1 MHVRATHAAR
11 ACDACR
17 FFFKDILSTH
27 SQRRCTS
34 ATVTIVLNLVHIVTT
49 CSPSPDPIK
58 SQKLYFPGSITMR
71 IVWWLIGV
79 KKLAEEATIST
90 STACR
95 RSNPSVSLDNP

>member
-1 MHVRATHAAR
+1 
-11 ACDACR
+11 
-17 FFFKDILSTH
+17 
-27 SQRRCTS
+27 
-34 ATVTIVLNLVHIVTT
+34 
-49 CSPSPDPIK
+49 
-58 SQKLYFPGSITMR
+58 MR